1 MTRVGVDFD
10 ALSTGAGQMCQARDQ
25 FGQFSGQVGATPGAA
40 APDPGATALLDRLLE
55 SVAGALRKAAGEL
68 DDLSA
73 ALGTTA
79 SGYQQLE
86 ELLSNWN
93 VPGGMPE

>member
-10 ALSTGAGQMCQARDQ
+10 ALSTGSGEIGQARDL
-25 FGQFSGQVGATPGAA
+25 FGQFAGQVGATPGAA

-55 SVAGALRKAAGEL
+55 SIAGALHKAAGEL

-73 ALGTTA
+73 GLAATA
-79 SGYQQLE
+79 SGYEQLE
-86 ELLSNWN
+86 QVLANWN
-93 VPGGMPE
+93 VPSGTTL